1 MLKIATIVWPILAVA
16 FAGALIL
23 VVLSIPSLNAQDGR
37 LLIIAAAVG
46 ALLALPVAAVVA
58 KRILALTVR
67 S

>member
-37 LLIIAAAVG
+37 LLIAAAAVG
-46 ALLALPVAAVVA
+46 AILALPVAAVVA